1 MEKPSSLL
9 LLLILMVAGSNVLA
23 QKDAGLPPKL
33 NSDSS
38 LADILN
44 WLNQNAFPYARVGL
58 RKQGGSAPRGS
69 FGLPRQSV
77 PGGERIFSEGFQ
89 IKWINGCHV
98 TLSNEHAT
106 IIDARNPSSGSFHR
120 FISQNNKNR
129 ELTPQLALLYLPL
142 NRMSDTRGKGPYLQ
156 TNDQQKAKL
165 LGPWRT
171 SFDQKGFFRRSI
183 FELELT
189 AAEQPQTK
197 ELGSFGYLTFNF
209 DSKDLAE
216 QFNAAFR
223 SAIRICNAK

>member
-9 LLLILMVAGSNVLA
+9 LLLILMVAGSNVPA
-23 QKDAGLPPKL
+23 QQDTRLPPQL
-33 NSDSS
+33 NSHSS
-38 LADILN
+38 LSQILA

-58 RKQGGSAPRGS
+58 RTEGGSGPRRS
-69 FGLPRQSV
+69 FGLPRRSV
-77 PGGERIFSEGFQ
+77 AGGERVFSEGFQ

-106 IIDARNPSSGSFHR
+106 IIDARSPSSGSFHR
-120 FISQNNKNR
+120 FILQKNGNR
-129 ELTPQLALLYLPL
+129 ELTPQLALLFLPL
-142 NRMSDTRGKGPYLQ
+142 NRMSDKRGKGPYLQ
-156 TNDQQKAKL
+156 TEDQEKAKL

-197 ELGSFGYLTFNF
+197 ELGSFDYLTFNF

-223 SAIRICNAK
+223 SAIRICNTR